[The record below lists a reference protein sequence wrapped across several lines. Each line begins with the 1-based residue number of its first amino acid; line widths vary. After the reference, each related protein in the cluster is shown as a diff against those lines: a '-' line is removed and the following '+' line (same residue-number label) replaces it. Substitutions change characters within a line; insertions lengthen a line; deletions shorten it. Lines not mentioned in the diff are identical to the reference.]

1 MVNRH
6 PDAPIEATLRLPGLR
21 PATSCTAQTVDGP
34 DVMARNT
41 FEQLDLVQVAR
52 SEWQAD
58 ALRPS
63 YTFPAHLATLL
74 TIPLH

>member
-1 MVNRH
+1 
-6 PDAPIEATLRLPGLR
+6 
-21 PATSCTAQTVDGP
+21 
-34 DVMARNT
+34 MARNT
-41 FEQLDLVQVAR
+41 FEQPDLVQVAR

-63 YTFPAHLATLL
+63 YTFPAHSATLL